1 MSATATPTF
10 ERSATEPSARTRR
23 LTVLYDERCAFCL
36 RCRDW
41 LLGQPCLVEVELL
54 PAGSAVAKQ
63 RYGSFPILGDELVV
77 FDDQG
82 RGWVGAA
89 AFLTCLWATAR
100 YRPWAYRF
108 ARPHLAPHA
117 ERFFRFVSKRRDRW
131 NRWLDQDDG
140 DCTYCDEVN
149 LWWEDA

>member
-1 MSATATPTF
+1 METGRPSTIVPTTSA
-10 ERSATEPSARTRR
+10 RR

-54 PAGSAVAKQ
+54 PAGSRAAKE
-63 RYGSFPILGDELVV
+63 RFGAFPLLGDELVV
-77 FDDQG
+77 FDDRG

-89 AFLTCLWATAR
+89 AFLVCLWATAR
-100 YRPWAYRF
+100 YRSWSYRLS
-108 ARPHLAPHA
+108 RPAFAPHT

-131 NRWLDQDDG
+131 NRWLDQDD
-140 DCTYCDEVN
+140 DCTHCDQMN
-149 LWWEDA
+149 AWDHT

>member
-1 MSATATPTF
+1 MSATPRT
-10 ERSATEPSARTRR
+10 ERLSAMPSAQARR

-41 LLGQPCLVEVELL
+41 LLGQPCLVDVELL

-63 RYGSFPILGDELVV
+63 RYGSFPMLGDELVV
-77 FDDQG
+77 FDDLG

-89 AFLTCLWATAR
+89 AFLVCLWATAR
-100 YRPWAYRF
+100 YRAWAYRF

-140 DCTYCDEVN
+140 ECSYCDEVAF
-149 LWWEDA
+149 WWEDA

>member
-1 MSATATPTF
+1 MSATTGAIAD
-10 ERSATEPSARTRR
+10 RPSAAPPAATKR

-41 LLGQPCLVEVELL
+41 LLGQPCLVDVELL
-54 PAGSAVAKQ
+54 PAGSAIAKQ
-63 RYGSFPILGDELVV
+63 RYGSFPMLGDELVV
-77 FDDQG
+77 FDDRG

-89 AFLTCLWATAR
+89 AFLMCLWATAR
-100 YRPWAYRF
+100 YRAWAYRF

-131 NRWLDQDDG
+131 NRWLDQDD
-140 DCTYCDEVN
+140 DCSYCDEVAFR
-149 LWWEDA
+149 WGDA